1 MMGEALRLAAGAVE
15 TGDVP
20 VGALVLAPGG
30 EILGSG
36 VNTRERD
43 TDPTGHAEINA
54 LRDAAHHTGSWR
66 MDGCSLV
73 VTLEPCAM
81 CAGLISQT
89 RVRQVIFGAWD
100 DKAGAAG
107 SVLDVL
113 REPRLNHWV
122 EVHPGVRAEESA
134 ALLREFFAPRR

>member
-1 MMGEALRLAAGAVE
+1 MMSEALRLAADAVE

-20 VGALVLAPGG
+20 VGALVLSPGG
-30 EILGSG
+30 QILGRG

-43 TDPTGHAEINA
+43 ADPTGHAEVNA
-54 LRDAAHHTGSWR
+54 IREAAHHAGSWR
-66 MDGCSLV
+66 MDGCSLI

-89 RVRQVIFGAWD
+89 RIGQVVFGAWD

-113 REPRLNHWV
+113 REPGLNHWV

-134 ALLREFFAPRR
+134 ALLREFFAPKR

>member
-20 VGALVLAPGG
+20 VGALVLSPGG

-54 LRDAAHHTGSWR
+54 LRAAAHHTGSWR

-122 EVHPGVRAEESA
+122 EVHPEVHAEESA
-134 ALLREFFAPRR
+134 ALLREFFAAKR